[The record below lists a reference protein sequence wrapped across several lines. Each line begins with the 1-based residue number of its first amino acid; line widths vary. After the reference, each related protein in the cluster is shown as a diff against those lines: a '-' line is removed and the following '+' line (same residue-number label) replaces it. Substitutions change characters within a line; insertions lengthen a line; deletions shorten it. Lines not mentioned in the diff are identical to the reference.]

1 MQLPKAAQAQVDPGK
16 ITGYLLSAH
25 HPDGRAKAE
34 FFTKFGFRVE
44 EWEVLRQ
51 VLLTHGATQRV
62 ANVVESRYGVRYIV
76 EGELETPD
84 GRNPMVRTVWIVS
97 NESAVPRLITTYPV

>member
-1 MQLPKAAQAQVDPGK
+1 MQLPNAAQAQVDPEK

-44 EWEVLRQ
+44 EWQ
-51 VLLTHGATQRV
+51 VLSEALRTHGATQRV
-62 ANVVESRYGVRYIV
+62 ANVVESPYGVRYII
-76 EGELETPD
+76 EGRLETPD
-84 GRNPMVRTVWIVS
+84 GRNPMVRTVWIVAD
-97 NESAVPRLITTYPV
+97 ESAVPRLITAYPV